1 MKMTNREMWESIQTL
16 LSVEEKGK
24 LGYACSRN
32 LRKLM
37 GECREYMEISDD
49 LLRTHGTDQGGGRFT
64 LSPEAAEKVSSELSQ
79 YDSIEHE
86 VDVMTVSEDI
96 FCNGNLT
103 SKQMYVLSWMA
114 EE

>member
-16 LSVEEKGK
+16 LAVEEKGR

-37 GECREYMEISDD
+37 GECKEYMEVRDD
-49 LLRTHGTDQGGGRFT
+49 LLRTYGEDKGGGRFS
-64 LSPEAAEKVSSELSQ
+64 LSPEASEKIAKELSQ
-79 YDSIEHE
+79 YDDIEHE
-86 VDVMTVSEDI
+86 VDVMKVSEAV
-96 FCNGNLT
+96 FCAGDLT
-103 SKQMYVLSWMA
+103 SKQMYVLAWMA